1 MTKLSNICGPAVAR
15 LRRKK
20 GFTQHELRRRCDA
33 AGWQVARSV
42 LAKVESQTRSVSDHE
57 LVALAQALGVN
68 VVKLLGLSLVRKS
81 KPDARRSLK
90 SHAVS

>member
-33 AGWQVARSV
+33 AGWPVARSV

-68 VVKLLGLSLVRKS
+68 VAKLLGPSRPRKRMA
-81 KPDARRSLK
+81 DMRRSLK
-90 SHAVS
+90 RHAGA